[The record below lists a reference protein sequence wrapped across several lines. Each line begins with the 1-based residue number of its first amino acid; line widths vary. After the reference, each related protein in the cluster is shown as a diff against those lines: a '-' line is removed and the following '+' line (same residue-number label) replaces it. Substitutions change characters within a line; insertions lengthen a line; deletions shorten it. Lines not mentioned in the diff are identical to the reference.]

1 MTKNRHF
8 GAALV
13 GVTALITA
21 SAMAGPAGAQ
31 SVETFYKGNTIKLI
45 IGYSAGGGYDVY
57 ARALGRY
64 INKHIPGNPAV
75 VPQNMTGAGSR
86 LAANFLYN
94 LAPKDGSVIATLG
107 QAMPLD
113 QAMGEKGVKYDAA
126 KFNWIGNTIIDNNL
140 TSVWAATGI
149 KTIEDAKRMGGVVC
163 GATGATSPSVTSP
176 QIVNN
181 LIGTKFKIIR
191 GYPGGSI
198 INLAVARGEV
208 NCRGSNSWSSTKAT
222 LGDHL
227 KKRELNF
234 ILQWGTEKD
243 PEIEAYM
250 GRPVPLITEFAKTD
264 LDRQALNM
272 ILAGVAIG

>member
-1 MTKNRHF
+1 MTKHRHF

-21 SAMAGPAGAQ
+21 SAMADPAGAQ
-31 SVETFYKGNTIKLI
+31 SVEAFYKGNTIKLI

-64 INKHIPGNPAV
+64 INKHIPGNPAI

-126 KFNWIGNTIIDNNL
+126 KFNWIGNSIVDNNL

-176 QIVNN
+176 QIINN

-234 ILQWGTEKD
+234 ILQ
-243 PEIEAYM
+243 
-250 GRPVPLITEFAKTD
+250 
-264 LDRQALNM
+264 
-272 ILAGVAIG
+272 